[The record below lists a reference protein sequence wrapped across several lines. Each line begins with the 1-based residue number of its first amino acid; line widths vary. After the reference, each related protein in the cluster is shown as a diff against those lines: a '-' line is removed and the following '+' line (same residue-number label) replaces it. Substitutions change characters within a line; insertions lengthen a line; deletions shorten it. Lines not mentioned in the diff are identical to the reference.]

1 MSTIQAADLETGLH
15 SRENRILSLV
25 ISTRLCLNQQLAVVV
40 VKPKFYFKQIPHMLC
55 VTAVSS
61 WRKALCSSGWDY
73 KQAMGFKVLL
83 IPALDAHEL
92 PLIRQGENFME
103 KQFWR
108 SREGCETIDLIHW
121 GNIPRAVHITG
132 CSAGLTWPQTSQ
144 SGQLCQDSG
153 GWCRYFAVSLTDA
166 VCESAENLHHCFKA
180 RICVVLMVAAEFCF
194 ASLGILKGW
203 L

>member
-15 SRENRILSLV
+15 SMENRILSLV

-61 WRKALCSSGWDY
+61 WRKALRSSGWDY
-73 KQAMGFKVLL
+73 KQVMGFKVLL
-83 IPALDAHEL
+83 IPALEAHEL

-108 SREGCETIDLIHW
+108 SREGCETWFIGEIFP
-121 GNIPRAVHITG
+121 G
-132 CSAGLTWPQTSQ
+132 QFTSQ
-144 SGQLCQDSG
+144 DAQLVLLDHKHHGQASSAKTVVADADTLQWVWLMQFVSQLKIYTIVLRQEFV
-153 GWCRYFAVSLTDA
+153 WFWWWQLSFALPV
-166 VCESAENLHHCFKA
+166 
-180 RICVVLMVAAEFCF
+180 
-194 ASLGILKGW
+194 
-203 L
+203 